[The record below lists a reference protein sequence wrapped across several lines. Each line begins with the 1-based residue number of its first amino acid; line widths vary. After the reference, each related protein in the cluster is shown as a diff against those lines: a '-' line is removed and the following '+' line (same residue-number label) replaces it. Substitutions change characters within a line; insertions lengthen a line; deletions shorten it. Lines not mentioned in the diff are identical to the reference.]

1 MCNLVYHS
9 AYKELQNLPPMATQP
24 GLFPRPRHKLST
36 FCRIYFELFPNDVG
50 IGVVIVVAVGIVV
63 VVVDIVVVVDV
74 IEVGNKTPKKVA
86 A

>member
-1 MCNLVYHS
+1 
-9 AYKELQNLPPMATQP
+9 MATQP

-36 FCRIYFELFPNDVG
+36 FCRIYFELFPNDV
-50 IGVVIVVAVGIVV
+50 VVVVGIVV
-63 VVVDIVVVVDV
+63 VVVDVVDIVVVVDV

>member
-1 MCNLVYHS
+1 
-9 AYKELQNLPPMATQP
+9 MATQP
-24 GLFPRPRHKLST
+24 GLFLRPRHKLST

-50 IGVVIVVAVGIVV
+50 IGVVVVVVVAVGIVV
-63 VVVDIVVVVDV
+63 VVVDIVVVVVV